1 MAQRHNITDDYLNS
15 FPFADLVE
23 GKVIADIGP
32 GDGYA
37 TRKFL
42 NAGAE
47 HVYPNDIDFTNFD
60 KELESDPRVTCLKND
75 LSVFAPSLQFDIVW
89 CHHCLEHV
97 NDPYGFLKNIATRLN
112 PESASCWLWLGVPN
126 MAQTPIFSTG
136 HIHNFTA
143 PSLIALL
150 RRAGYDVSNAS
161 IWAVNGQLRIRVQ
174 PHNCTPYPAPMLA
187 ALKETGRCHPDVIA
201 NYNW

>member
-1 MAQRHNITDDYLNS
+1 MAQRHTITDDYLDS
-15 FPFADLVE
+15 FPYADMVK
-23 GKVIADIGP
+23 GKRIADIGP

-42 NAGAE
+42 EAGAE
-47 HVYPNDIDFTNFD
+47 RVYPNDITFTNFD
-60 KELESDPRVTCLKND
+60 KELESDPRVTCLKNN
-75 LSVFAPSLQFDIVW
+75 LNVFALSLQFDIVW

-97 NDPYGFLKNIATRLN
+97 NNPYGFLQNIADRLD
-112 PESASCWLWLGVPN
+112 PEVESWLWLGVPN
-126 MAQTPIFSTG
+126 MAQTPIFSAG

-150 RRAGYDVSNAS
+150 QRVGYDVENAS
-161 IWAVNGQLRIRVQ
+161 IWAIRGQLRIRIR
-174 PHNCTPYPAPMLA
+174 PHKRTPYPAPMLA
-187 ALKETGRCHPDVIA
+187 AIKETGRCHPDVIA